1 MKRPLIRTELT
12 GFTPAEWNLI
22 GLGAEALLRSG
33 AEAGTLILPGRPELF
48 RLDRQGNRFL
58 LRLSDAQELS
68 STLLAEARAMREA
81 LL

>member
-1 MKRPLIRTELT
+1 MKRPLICTELT

-58 LRLSDAQELS
+58 LRLTDEEELTSALRASAQ
-68 STLLAEARAMREA
+68 AMREA

>member
-1 MKRPLIRTELT
+1 
-12 GFTPAEWNLI
+12 
-22 GLGAEALLRSG
+22 LRSG

-58 LRLSDAQELS
+58 LRLTDEEELAE
-68 STLLAEARAMREA
+68 TLRAEARAMRKA